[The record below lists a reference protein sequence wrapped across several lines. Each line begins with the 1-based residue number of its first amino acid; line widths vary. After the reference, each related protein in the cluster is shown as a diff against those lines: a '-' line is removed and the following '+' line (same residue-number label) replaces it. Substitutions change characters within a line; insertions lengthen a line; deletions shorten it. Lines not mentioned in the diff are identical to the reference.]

1 MPYDE
6 RPASLPL
13 DVEECRTALWKQRG
27 NVTKAAEML
36 KVPSSRLR
44 AFIKTSPFLSA
55 EVKEAQQQLLD
66 ISEDIAYD
74 ALMDDEDKGRQD
86 TMARFIMTNLGGD
99 RGYGAAKGG
108 VTINAPKGT
117 INISWAD
124 GTSFQP
130 EESDAKVIEHE

>member
-44 AFIKTSPFLSA
+44 AFVKNSPRLSA

-66 ISEDIAYD
+66 MSEDIAYD

-86 TMARFIMTNLGGD
+86 TMARFIMTNLGSE
-99 RGYGAAKGG
+99 RGYGGGKGN

-117 INISWAD
+117 VNISWAD
-124 GTSFQP
+124 GTSFTP
-130 EESDAKVIEHE
+130 AEDEPKVIEHE